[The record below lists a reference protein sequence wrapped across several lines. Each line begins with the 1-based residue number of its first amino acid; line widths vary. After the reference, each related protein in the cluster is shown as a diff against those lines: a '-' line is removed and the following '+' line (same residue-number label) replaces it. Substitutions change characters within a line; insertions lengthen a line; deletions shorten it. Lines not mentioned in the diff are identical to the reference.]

1 MKRRTHELGHRS
13 ITARLGR
20 RGSGKAVVAI
30 AGAVV
35 LLITLAA
42 VLAPVISP
50 YEPDSQRLTQSLH
63 GASGAHLLGT
73 DKLGRDTLSRLL
85 YGARTTLLSA
95 LFVVILSTV
104 AGTVLG
110 LLAGYFEG
118 PVDLVVSRT
127 LDIVLAFPALLLAL
141 IIVAAFGRGI
151 SNAVVALS
159 IVYVPMIARLVR
171 SACLVEK
178 RLPYVEAA
186 HALGYSDAR
195 VIFRHIL
202 PNTLPLLLVQAPIDF
217 GYSILDLAALSF
229 LGLGVQPPKA
239 DWGTMLAEGRDY
251 LLLAPRLAIVAGLAI
266 MTIVIAFNLLGD
278 GLRTRL
284 ERSGGGA

>member
-1 MKRRTHELGHRS
+1 MSRRRATFDHGS
-13 ITARLGR
+13 MTARFVR

-30 AGAVV
+30 AGIIV
-35 LLITLAA
+35 LLVTLAA
-42 VLAPVISP
+42 ALAPVVAP
-50 YEPDSQRLTQSLH
+50 YTPDVQEMSLSLH
-63 GASGAHLLGT
+63 GGSSTHLLGT
-73 DKLGRDTLSRLL
+73 DKLGRDTFSRLL

-104 AGTVLG
+104 VGVVLG
-110 LLAGYFEG
+110 LVAGYFEG
-118 PVDLVVSRT
+118 AVDLVVSRT
-127 LDIVLAFPALLLAL
+127 LDILLSFPALLLAL

-151 SNAVVALS
+151 SNAVVALA

-186 HALGYSDAR
+186 RALGYSDAR
-195 VIFRHIL
+195 VMFRHIL
-202 PNTLPLLLVQAPIDF
+202 PNTVPRLLVQAPIDF

-229 LGLGVQPPKA
+229 LGLGVQPPTA
-239 DWGTMLAEGRDY
+239 DWGSMLAEGRDY
-251 LLLAPRLAIVAGLAI
+251 LLLSPRLAIVPGLAI
-266 MTIVIAFNLLGD
+266 MVVVVAFNLLGD

-284 ERSGGGA
+284 ERSGGGG